1 NKVLKDFNTQ
11 QKSGIDPKFNASKL
25 GIKNAECW
33 D

>member
-1 NKVLKDFNTQ
+1 TQ